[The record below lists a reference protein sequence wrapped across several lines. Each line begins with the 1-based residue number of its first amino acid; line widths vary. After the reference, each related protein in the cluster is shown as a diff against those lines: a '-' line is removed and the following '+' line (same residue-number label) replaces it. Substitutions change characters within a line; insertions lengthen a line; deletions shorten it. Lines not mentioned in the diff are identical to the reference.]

1 MDLMAEPGSEAL
13 ANTLLMTS
21 GEDEEE
27 EVLLLGVGTTA
38 QELQPQTIRPG

>member
-1 MDLMAEPGSEAL
+1 MDLMAEPGSEVL

-21 GEDEEE
+21 GEVEEE

-38 QELQPQTIRPG
+38 LRICVSSAGR